1 MVSKIKN
8 NKEVLDYMVANNV
21 GWLEEISEEDRKKYD
36 ATNANVHISIEGD
49 RGYGEASAINGR
61 RKVFGV

>member
-1 MVSKIKN
+1 
-8 NKEVLDYMVANNV
+8 MVAHNV

-36 ATNANVHISIEGD
+36 ATGANVHVSIEGD

>member
-1 MVSKIKN
+1 MVT
-8 NKEVLDYMVANNV
+8 NNV
-21 GWLEEISEEDRKKYD
+21 GWLEEISEEDQKKYD
-36 ATNANVHISIEGD
+36 ATNANVHISIAGD